1 MSATLV
7 DSNIL
12 LDVIKDD
19 ANWKQWS
26 LRQLMASADQGDV
39 LVNPMIYAEIAAG
52 FAQDHDLASFL
63 KDIGIELV
71 DLPWKAAFMAGH
83 KHSQYR
89 RSGGARERTLPDF
102 IIGAHAVIK
111 ELRLVTRDA
120 QPYRSYFPQ
129 LELIAPDTHP

>member
-12 LDVIKDD
+12 LDVIKND
-19 ANWKQWS
+19 ATWKNWS
-26 LRQLMASADQGDV
+26 LRQMMASADQGEV
-39 LVNPMIYAEIAAG
+39 LVNTMIYAEVASG
-52 FAQDHDLASFL
+52 FAHDHDLASFL
-63 KDIGIELV
+63 SSIGIDLV

-102 IIGAHAVIK
+102 LIGAHATVK
-111 ELRLVTRDA
+111 ELRLLTRDV
-120 QPYRSYFPQ
+120 QPYRSYFP
-129 LELIAPDTHP
+129 ELDIIAPDTHP